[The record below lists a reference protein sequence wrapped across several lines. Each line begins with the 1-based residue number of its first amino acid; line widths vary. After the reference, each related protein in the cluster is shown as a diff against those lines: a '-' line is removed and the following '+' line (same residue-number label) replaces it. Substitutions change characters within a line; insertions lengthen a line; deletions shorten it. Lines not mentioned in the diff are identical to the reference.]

1 MQGTGANGGRS
12 TVIKILDREYRVRTD
27 AEQEHLE
34 AVAAYVDSVLREVR
48 QTTPDTQDASVLA
61 ALNIASEL
69 LRRRDMVAVPRERV
83 QALIELCDSAWG
95 E

>member
-1 MQGTGANGGRS
+1 MNGITPARS

-27 AEQEHLE
+27 TDREHLE
-34 AVAAYVDSVLREVR
+34 AVASYVDSVLREVR

-69 LRRRDMVAVPRERV
+69 LRTRDSVAVPRERV
-83 QALIELCDSAWG
+83 QALIDLVDSA
-95 E
+95 

>member
-1 MQGTGANGGRS
+1 MQGVGSAGGRS

-27 AEQEHLE
+27 ADQEHLE
-34 AVAAYVDSVLREVR
+34 AVAAYVDRVLREVR

-69 LRRRDMVAVPRERV
+69 LRQRDMIAVPRARI
-83 QALIELCDSAWG
+83 QALIDLVDSA
-95 E
+95 

>member
-1 MQGTGANGGRS
+1 MKAGATNGGRS

-27 AEQEHLE
+27 ADQDHLE
-34 AVAAYVDSVLREVR
+34 SVAAYVDAVLREVR

-83 QALIELCDSAWG
+83 QALIDLCDSA
-95 E
+95 